1 MLADRSNSSATIIPF
16 PIRSGNDNRFTT
28 ADRMEL
34 LRWEAGGGSGIRL
47 AIYNRLDDDPPEVG
61 EFASIYPANG
71 AWAAWGAVRQGRA
84 IRVWR
89 ARDGRDIGR
98 FATMGEALA
107 AVSHSVDTALA
118 GKTA

>member
-1 MLADRSNSSATIIPF
+1 MRVDRSDRSASIIPF
-16 PIRSGNDNRFTT
+16 PVRSGNDNRFTT

-34 LRWEAGGGSGIRL
+34 LRWEAGGDTGVRL
-47 AIYNRLDDDPPEVG
+47 AIYNRRDDDPPEVG
-61 EFASIYPANG
+61 EFASIYPRNG

-107 AVSHSVDTALA
+107 AVSHSAEKRA
-118 GKTA
+118 RR

>member
-1 MLADRSNSSATIIPF
+1 MRADFSQRSATIIPF
-16 PIRSGNDNRFTT
+16 PGRSDKDNRFTA

-34 LRWEAGGGSGIRL
+34 LRWEAGGGSGVRL

-61 EFASIYPANG
+61 EFASIYPENG

-107 AVSHSVDTALA
+107 AVSHSAEKRVSRSS
-118 GKTA
+118 